1 VLVHRYRLH
10 GWIKLIGLA
19 VSSTDPVTSLT
30 ASGPVLPVKMTLTD
44 VADPVVW
51 RRILILA
58 AISLDTLHD
67 VIQRDL
73 GWQDCRLHV
82 FRIGEVAYGTD
93 PEDTLGYRDGTKVRL
108 ASVADVDGR
117 SATNMTSA
125 MAGNTNCSSKRPPR
139 PRLAGPTR
147 SASKAR
153 APVRL
158 RTAVVTR
165 ATSSSRRSS
174 PTRPTKSTA
183 S

>member
-1 VLVHRYRLH
+1 MLVHRYRLH

-125 MAGNTNCSSKRPPR
+125 MAGNTRLRSRAVSRPSPR
-139 PRLAGPTR
+139 GDIL
-147 SASKAR
+147 SASKEHE
-153 APVRL
+153 PVRPKMSV
-158 RTAVVTR
+158 ASA
-165 ATSSSRRSS
+165 ATRSS
-174 PTRPTKSTA
+174 WKL
-183 S
+183 